1 MLPRLYFCLLALF
14 TGGAWSSYL
23 GKLVGPLTDTVPGV
37 RGTVYAVDKSTI
49 VIANF
54 SSDGLDPGTFIYAG
68 TLKADGSYTRTGY
81 PLTSSQGMVEAV
93 PQRSPLLVL
102 QFPEGKSLLTVD
114 WVGVLARRKKKMIG
128 RALITDQVKRDIP
141 KPQRLGR
148 LQGRLVMSG
157 DVLALDSQS
166 IMIKDLVYT
175 GGQPSTRFT
184 LGQGSRPGP
193 HGIAL
198 PDEDGSSRS
207 LKAYRN
213 RTIILTLPPSIDLQS
228 MSWLA
233 MWSQEL
239 GSALAWL
246 PLPDRLL
253 VPPSPQALGISP
265 QHSPSPALGDA
276 LKEQESKLNCE
287 VLSPELGL
295 QLRWSLAGSSIIL
308 QIVANLGGLLSW
320 NGMGSY
326 FQEAQCTWRSG

>member
-1 MLPRLYFCLLALF
+1 
-14 TGGAWSSYL
+14 
-23 GKLVGPLTDTVPGV
+23 
-37 RGTVYAVDKSTI
+37 
-49 VIANF
+49 
-54 SSDGLDPGTFIYAG
+54 
-68 TLKADGSYTRTGY
+68 
-81 PLTSSQGMVEAV
+81 
-93 PQRSPLLVL
+93 
-102 QFPEGKSLLTVD
+102 
-114 WVGVLARRKKKMIG
+114 MIG

-233 MWSQEL
+233 MWSQVQDLTWWTFFHPKCSQEL

-265 QHSPSPALGDA
+265 QVFFLKPSSADINICSVCQ
-276 LKEQESKLNCE
+276 QEDNLN
-287 VLSPELGL
+287 LYY
-295 QLRWSLAGSSIIL
+295 
-308 QIVANLGGLLSW
+308 N
-320 NGMGSY
+320 
-326 FQEAQCTWRSG
+326 

>member
-1 MLPRLYFCLLALF
+1 
-14 TGGAWSSYL
+14 
-23 GKLVGPLTDTVPGV
+23 
-37 RGTVYAVDKSTI
+37 
-49 VIANF
+49 
-54 SSDGLDPGTFIYAG
+54 
-68 TLKADGSYTRTGY
+68 
-81 PLTSSQGMVEAV
+81 
-93 PQRSPLLVL
+93 
-102 QFPEGKSLLTVD
+102 
-114 WVGVLARRKKKMIG
+114 MIG

-184 LGQGSRPGP
+184 LGKGSRPGP
-193 HGIAL
+193 HGVAL

-207 LKAYRN
+207 LRAYRN

-233 MWSQEL
+233 MWSQVQDLYGVPFLHLECSQEL

-265 QHSPSPALGDA
+265 QVLFFFQPHHLG
-276 LKEQESKLNCE
+276 
-287 VLSPELGL
+287 
-295 QLRWSLAGSSIIL
+295 IL
-308 QIVANLGGLLSW
+308 MLMSTCRPFEFVCAIFFIQILLVVR
-320 NGMGSY
+320 
-326 FQEAQCTWRSG
+326 EEKP

>member
-1 MLPRLYFCLLALF
+1 
-14 TGGAWSSYL
+14 
-23 GKLVGPLTDTVPGV
+23 
-37 RGTVYAVDKSTI
+37 
-49 VIANF
+49 
-54 SSDGLDPGTFIYAG
+54 
-68 TLKADGSYTRTGY
+68 
-81 PLTSSQGMVEAV
+81 
-93 PQRSPLLVL
+93 
-102 QFPEGKSLLTVD
+102 
-114 WVGVLARRKKKMIG
+114 MIG

-233 MWSQEL
+233 MWSQVQDL
-239 GSALAWL
+239 INIV
-246 PLPDRLL
+246 DF
-253 VPPSPQALGISP
+253 PSPGMFP
-265 QHSPSPALGDA
+265 GTGKCP
-276 LKEQESKLNCE
+276 
-287 VLSPELGL
+287 
-295 QLRWSLAGSSIIL
+295 SLAATSRPPLGPSFAPGAWHFPTGALFQNPIICEYQCL
-308 QIVANLGGLLSW
+308 FCLSTRRSFELVIVPVDICYPNDVGH
-320 NGMGSY
+320 
-326 FQEAQCTWRSG
+326 

>member
-1 MLPRLYFCLLALF
+1 M
-14 TGGAWSSYL
+14 
-23 GKLVGPLTDTVPGV
+23 
-37 RGTVYAVDKSTI
+37 
-49 VIANF
+49 
-54 SSDGLDPGTFIYAG
+54 
-68 TLKADGSYTRTGY
+68 
-81 PLTSSQGMVEAV
+81 

-114 WVGVLARRKKKMIG
+114 WVGVLARFFPVLKEKNYRSFLNRRKKKMIG
-128 RALITDQVKRDIP
+128 RALITDLVKRDIP

-184 LGQGSRPGP
+184 LGQGPRPGP

-198 PDEDGSSRS
+198 PDEDGGSWS

-233 MWSQEL
+233 IWSQVLPHIEESL
-239 GSALAWL
+239 SHRMFFSGTGKCPSLAATS
-246 PLPDRLL
+246 R
-253 VPPSPQALGISP
+253 SSS
-265 QHSPSPALGDA
+265 SPSFAT
-276 LKEQESKLNCE
+276 
-287 VLSPELGL
+287 
-295 QLRWSLAGSSIIL
+295 GSWHFSSGASI
-308 QIVANLGGLLSW
+308 S
-320 NGMGSY
+320 
-326 FQEAQCTWRSG
+326 

>member
-1 MLPRLYFCLLALF
+1 
-14 TGGAWSSYL
+14 
-23 GKLVGPLTDTVPGV
+23 
-37 RGTVYAVDKSTI
+37 
-49 VIANF
+49 
-54 SSDGLDPGTFIYAG
+54 
-68 TLKADGSYTRTGY
+68 
-81 PLTSSQGMVEAV
+81 
-93 PQRSPLLVL
+93 
-102 QFPEGKSLLTVD
+102 
-114 WVGVLARRKKKMIG
+114 MIG
-128 RALITDQVKRDIP
+128 RALITEQVKRDIP

-207 LKAYRN
+207 LRAYRN

-233 MWSQEL
+233 MWSQVQDLYGVPFLHLECSQEL

-265 QHSPSPALGDA
+265 QVLHLSFHPNPSSGNIDA
-276 LKEQESKLNCE
+276 YVN
-287 VLSPELGL
+287 
-295 QLRWSLAGSSIIL
+295 
-308 QIVANLGGLLSW
+308 
-320 NGMGSY
+320 M
-326 FQEAQCTWRSG
+326 